1 MSSPEDKYNE
11 VEGDI
16 FIKKQPYLDI
26 DHEELE
32 NFNFIQS
39 EVLMINLNLL
49 DLDFEGSD
57 SVNNAP
63 VVSTVID
70 KILLPN

>member
-1 MSSPEDKYNE
+1 MKM
-11 VEGDI
+11 
-16 FIKKQPYLDI
+16 
-26 DHEELE
+26 E
-32 NFNFIQS
+32 NFNFVQS